1 MIDLDE
7 LLKLR
12 EAATSGP
19 WEVEE
24 VSHVIN
30 DTVWFSE
37 IIKTGDDEKIVNQ
50 GAGKADAAYIVAACN
65 AVPELVARIRELEA
79 QRDWMAQA
87 AANAGWYGVRVGKDY
102 MIDQARI
109 AVSRAQAEQH
119 ECPTPEV
126 SCHARD
132 GKLCMSNNHLA
143 CAQAVNKKSLKQ
155 ISALEPCRIVSNNNS
170 QPPEWLMRRFTEVK

>member
-1 MIDLDE
+1 MLDLDE
-7 LLKLR
+7 LMSLHA
-12 EAATSGP
+12 AATPGP
-19 WEVEE
+19 WEHKIDDAFTTIHTIEPSVASY
-24 VSHVIN
+24 VSPAN
-30 DTVWFSE
+30 
-37 IIKTGDDEKIVNQ
+37 
-50 GAGKADAAYIVAACN
+50 AAYICGACN

-87 AANAGWYGVRVGKDY
+87 AANAGWHGVRVGKEY

-132 GKLCMSNNHLA
+132 GKFCMSNNHLA
-143 CAQAVNKKSLKQ
+143 CAQAADKDSF
-155 ISALEPCRIVSNNNS
+155 I
-170 QPPEWLMRRFTEVK
+170 MHRFTEVK

>member
-1 MIDLDE
+1 MVNLDKLMRLHAASSSGKWNISLVPDPEFPGVQIYRLYTGRRFLGEIDTHFPGDP
-7 LLKLR
+7 
-12 EAATSGP
+12 EAHYS
-19 WEVEE
+19 
-24 VSHVIN
+24 
-30 DTVWFSE
+30 
-37 IIKTGDDEKIVNQ
+37 
-50 GAGKADAAYIVAACN
+50 VAACN
-65 AVPELVARIRELEA
+65 AVPGLVARIRELEA
-79 QRDWMAQA
+79 ERDWLAQA

-143 CAQAVNKKSLKQ
+143 CAQAADEDSF
-155 ISALEPCRIVSNNNS
+155 I
-170 QPPEWLMRRFTEVK
+170 MRQSTEVK